1 MPLPSQTNSATSRPA
16 ASYRALSPLTVT
28 SVVLGVLSL
37 STAIAQGWTTWLLLT
52 IIPLAGSIFGWRSLK
67 QIRKA
72 PDEWTGLELAWAGIG
87 LSAGLWLLGSCFVV
101 VRYSGFFT
109 VFGISEVPYGYQVVS
124 YEMLQP
130 DPSAPTMPIPQS
142 ALDMQDKK
150 IYLKGYMQS
159 RRQLTGIKEF
169 ILCPTNGQCQFC
181 TPNPKRTEMIRVV
194 LQGDLETCYTTN
206 LIGVAG
212 RFRVNTDDPLG
223 IVYGLDADYIR

>member
-1 MPLPSQTNSATSRPA
+1 MSLPLNNNSETSQPA
-16 ASYRALSPLTVT
+16 VSYRAFSPLTVT

-72 PDEWTGLELAWAGIG
+72 PDEWTGLELAWTGIG
-87 LSAGLWLLGSCFVV
+87 LSAGMWLVGSSFALFRQV
-101 VRYSGFFT
+101 
-109 VFGISEVPYGYQVVS
+109 SEVPYGHQVVS